1 MGSTQAPRKLHASFR
16 GRGLK
21 TRVRGSAGE
30 PEKVSYFSPHSLFQR
45 YVRAAEVN
53 CSAGPSTEVETVA
66 AEVARKCPRFRHSS
80 ILFSSLSYF
89 VLSYPIVSYL
99 IVSCPIVVSH
109 PIHQSI
115 DQAPRERC
123 PSCRPSSLRGR
134 LERHPTVVSDDVG
147 CSGYV
152 YR

>member
-66 AEVARKCPRFRHSS
+66 AEVARKCPRFLHSS

-99 IVSCPIVVSH
+99 IVSCPIVSC
-109 PIHQSI
+109 PILSYHVLSWSPILSI
-115 DQAPRERC
+115 N
-123 PSCRPSSLRGR
+123 PSIRRRGR
-134 LERHPTVVSDDVG
+134 GARAAGRLRYEEGWRGTLQ
-147 CSGYV
+147 
-152 YR
+152 